1 MSVKFNSFQLKAV
14 NHVYGPMLVLAGPG
28 SGKTAVITGRLE
40 NLILKAKIPPEQI
53 LVVTFSKKAAL
64 EMEDRFLKKELKI
77 NGFPVFGTFHS
88 IFFSILRLSSSSFFL
103 KPISEKQKQRFIRS
117 KLECTGLE
125 FDNPA
130 ELTQKVINE
139 ISSVK
144 GNRLD
149 INGFSPKSLPGQ
161 TFKAIYEKYESF
173 LAANSL
179 LDFDDM
185 LLKCGRLLSEDPEI
199 LRKWQEKYP
208 FILIDEFQ
216 DINILQYEVIGLLS
230 GKNKNVFA
238 VGDDDQSIYG
248 FRGAR
253 PELLKRFLKDYKGAQ
268 TVFLEINYRSAP
280 EITEASL
287 KVISKNE
294 DRFQKNIVSFNNKR
308 GKGTV
313 KILSFPDKKAEAGQ
327 IISQITSLNKNGVP
341 FKDIALLYRNNS
353 DMEYISEKLS
363 SLGLPIKGKNSQP
376 SFYENFIV
384 RDILAYMRAALYYP
398 SPSLSDMFLI
408 MNRPERYLSRQA
420 FSLMEKPF
428 LSLEKFYAKN
438 PRLLPEVKK
447 LEDDLKTIRV
457 LSPYAAVKYI
467 RMAIGYENY
476 LKEYARE
483 NRTDF
488 EKYEKILDDL
498 EEEASKFPSITVFL
512 EHMKKEEENSSSVR
526 SNILRKSPEDAI
538 NLMTIHAS
546 KGLEFEAVF
555 IPDCIDSIIPGK
567 NSSSLYETEEERRV
581 LYVAMTRAKTFL
593 QISCTEKI
601 RNKKALPSRFLKPL
615 M

>member
-1 MSVKFNSFQLKAV
+1 MSVKFNSFQLRAV

-77 NGFPVFGTFHS
+77 NGSPVFGTFHS

-117 KLECTGLE
+117 ELESTGLE

-149 INGFSPKSLPGQ
+149 INGFSPQSLPGQ

-216 DINILQYEVIGLLS
+216 DINILQYEIIGLLS
-230 GKNKNVFA
+230 GKKKNVFA

-253 PELLKRFLKDYKGAQ
+253 PELLKRFLKDYKGARI
-268 TVFLEINYRSAP
+268 VFLEINYRSAP

-308 GKGTV
+308 GKGSV
-313 KILSFPDKKAEAGQ
+313 RILSFPDKKAEAAQ
-327 IISQITSLNKNGVP
+327 IANQILSFNKKGIP
-341 FKDIALLYRNNS
+341 FKETALLYRNNS

-363 SLGLPIKGKNSQP
+363 ALGLPIKGKNTQP
-376 SFYENFIV
+376 SFYGNFIAK
-384 RDILAYMRAALYYP
+384 DILAYMRAALYYP
-398 SPSLSDMFLI
+398 SPSLSDMLLI

-428 LSLEKFYAKN
+428 LSLERFYAKN
-438 PRLLPEVKK
+438 PRLLPEVKR
-447 LEDDLKTIRV
+447 LEEDLKTLGL

-498 EEEASKFPSITVFL
+498 EKEASRFPSITVFL
-512 EHMKKEEENSSSVR
+512 EHMKKEEESSSSRTDNV
-526 SNILRKSPEDAI
+526 KKTPEDAL

-593 QISCTEKI
+593 QISCIEKI